1 MEKVEV
7 EKVKEIVEESTIDE
21 VESFSALGRKFKFV
35 KMYSPTIMMVWEV
48 LAKEYGWNRENL
60 VGIDVHKV
68 DISILKHLG
77 VWEGLSDEVK
87 KEIENP
93 VSVSSVSSVSSASSV
108 SNSVSSVNVNNK
120 KKEEDKMGRKSKHI
134 GIPNELT
141 CGKCGNKTAIAPSIL
156 VVRIEKSGKSV
167 EDFISG
173 WACSKCV
180 PAARGR
186 KPNLEFANYPKELTC
201 ACGYKINSN
210 ISYLKAKAEKT
221 GTTIQALIDGF
232 KCQKCV
238 PTKGRHKSVKVTESI
253 DSAPSVPVIPSI
265 PAVPT
270 EA

>member
-93 VSVSSVSSVSSASSV
+93 VSSASSV

-156 VVRIEKSGKSV
+156 VVRIEKSGKNV

-201 ACGYKINSN
+201 ACGYKIASN

-238 PTKGRHKSVKVTESI
+238 PTKGRHKSIKVTDSGI
-253 DSAPSVPVIPSI
+253 DAAPSVPDI
-265 PAVPT
+265 PAVTIVPT